1 MSLWKRFKER
11 YPKADET
18 KFKTMKFFG
27 KETIMFIGRDENI
40 DVFDGNNFR
49 SSIYFSNDMKR
60 ALGLA
65 SGFPLE
71 LNLNTKPDFSIPA
84 IQFYAKTY
92 PLSDVLVKQKIYV
105 TPNKFFNCDVHDIFT
120 NTQITHH
127 SGKESHSWL
136 SSPNMKYFPQQLSFA
151 IFCASTAC
159 GISNRLLFEDKTKD
173 GNDFTDDELHLPDQI
188 RSILRFHLYF
198 TTHRILNEMGVPLP
212 GDTIFKQSNNR
223 YNITAYK
230 SICAEFG
237 IDPNS
242 DFRFTAGNNKG
253 LGSVY
258 IWLRGA
264 RKTDYEY
271 PGDFKFS
278 DENGNLVQ
286 YLFNSDSA
294 KQYEHFVA
302 NNCFGITKAGQAR
315 LNQSIESLTYCILGS
330 QVDLRSS
337 IFGDTGSAKEVQREF
352 LNLFESV
359 IIQNDLSNSVQ
370 RFELS
375 IQEAKVKLNLA
386 ISPGCWL
393 MASDMILNTESK
405 TSYNNFLRHASQFKH
420 LGLTSD
426 VNNQTKV
433 TGIRHSLGASKVSF
447 VNQNNQRTTTK
458 EKTPV
463 TPIVSV
469 LRPTTT
475 NKPEITKTENL
486 TQHENNLAV
495 ITISAGVLIYFLFK
509 T

>member
-18 KFKTMKFFG
+18 KLKKTIFFD
-27 KETIMFIGRDENI
+27 KETIMFIGRDEIN

-60 ALGLA
+60 PLGLV

-71 LNLNTKPDFSIPA
+71 LNLNPKPDLSVPA
-84 IQFYAKTY
+84 VQFYAKTH

-105 TPNKFFNCDVHDIFT
+105 TPDKFFNCDFRDIFT
-120 NTQITHH
+120 NTQITHY

-136 SSPNMKYFPQQLSFA
+136 SVPNMKYFLQQLSFA

-159 GISNRLLFEDKTKD
+159 GISNRLLFEDKMKD
-173 GNDFTDDELHLPDQI
+173 GNDLTDDELHLPDQI
-188 RSILRFHLYF
+188 RSILRFHVYF
-198 TTHRILNEMGVPLP
+198 TTRTILNEMGVPLP
-212 GDTIFKQSNNR
+212 GDPIFKQRHNR
-223 YNITAYK
+223 YNVTAYK
-230 SICAEFG
+230 SICAEFD

-242 DFRFTAGNNKG
+242 DFRFTEGINKG

-278 DENGNLVQ
+278 DENGKASDGNLIQ
-286 YLFNSDSA
+286 YIFNSYSA
-294 KQYEHFVA
+294 KQYEYFVA
-302 NNCFGITKAGQAR
+302 DNCFGITKAGQAR
-315 LNQSIESLTYCILGS
+315 LNQSIESITYCILGS

-337 IFGDTGSAKEVQREF
+337 IFGDIGSAKQVQREF

-359 IIQNDLSNSVQ
+359 IIQNDLSKSVK

-405 TSYNNFLRHASQFKH
+405 TSYNNFLRHASHSMH
-420 LGLTSD
+420 LSLNSD
-426 VNNQTKV
+426 VNDQTKV
-433 TGIRHSLGASKVSF
+433 IGIRHNLGESRVKLLSHKEPRVKHKDTEIA
-447 VNQNNQRTTTK
+447 TK
-458 EKTPV
+458 QSEDQKKDQKTKDP
-463 TPIVSV
+463 PSH
-469 LRPTTT
+469 
-475 NKPEITKTENL
+475 EIS
-486 TQHENNLAV
+486 LAV
-495 ITISAGVLIYFLFK
+495 MAVLAGVFGYLLFK
-509 T
+509 R

>member
-27 KETIMFIGRDENI
+27 KETIKFIGRDEKI
-40 DVFDGNNFR
+40 DVLDGNNFR

-60 ALGLA
+60 ALRLV

-71 LNLNTKPDFSIPA
+71 LNLNPKPDLSVPA
-84 IQFYAKTY
+84 IQFYAKTH

-105 TPNKFFNCDVHDIFT
+105 TPDKFFNCDFRDIFT
-120 NTQITHH
+120 NTQITHY

-136 SSPNMKYFPQQLSFA
+136 SGPNMKYFPQQLSFA

-159 GISNRLLFEDKTKD
+159 GISNRLLFEDKMKD
-173 GNDFTDDELHLPDQI
+173 GNDLTDDELHLPDQI

-198 TTHRILNEMGVPLP
+198 TTRRILNEMGVPLP
-212 GDTIFKQSNNR
+212 GDPIFKQSNNR
-223 YNITAYK
+223 YNVTAYK

-237 IDPNS
+237 IYPNS

-278 DENGNLVQ
+278 DENGKASDGNFIQ

-330 QVDLRSS
+330 QVNLRSS
-337 IFGDTGSAKEVQREF
+337 IFGDIGSAKEAQREF
-352 LNLFESV
+352 LKLFESA
-359 IIQNDLSNSVQ
+359 ILQNDLSKSVE
-370 RFELS
+370 RFQFS

-393 MASDMILNTESK
+393 MASNMILNRESK
-405 TSYNNFLRHASQFKH
+405 TSPACFPFRASW
-420 LGLTSD
+420 S
-426 VNNQTKV
+426 
-433 TGIRHSLGASKVSF
+433 
-447 VNQNNQRTTTK
+447 
-458 EKTPV
+458 
-463 TPIVSV
+463 
-469 LRPTTT
+469 
-475 NKPEITKTENL
+475 
-486 TQHENNLAV
+486 
-495 ITISAGVLIYFLFK
+495 
-509 T
+509 